1 MSTARHADSELDDL
15 IDEITVD
22 AHDEDEQLMGFEV
35 AFEEDASF
43 PCRGT
48 VIGEDVVVLSVSRGD
63 RRAELVATCRR
74 GGRDYEVA
82 LLDVEIDADVT
93 TSRLIA
99 AYRRWIG
106 D

>member
-43 PCRGT
+43 LCRGT
-48 VIGEDVVVLSVSRGD
+48 VIGEEVEVLSVSRGD
-63 RRAELVATCRR
+63 GRAELVAAC
-74 GGRDYEVA
+74 
-82 LLDVEIDADVT
+82 
-93 TSRLIA
+93 
-99 AYRRWIG
+99 
-106 D
+106 